1 MIDDAKRKEEKK
13 RSKTYFYFRH
23 YQSFYS
29 DPEKALILSGT
40 TREEITKGQLM
51 IYLYER
57 MLNLSIKTEGILRFS
72 SKIPFTPKILGRLFN
87 LEEKLVED
95 AIVLFEEYGLVKII
109 HNKKRPN
116 LDGTIFMCELPKLIA
131 SITAETK
138 AKNESRACEDFANK
152 TKVFF
157 DDVEEE
163 PVFDPNLEEINVDD
177 DEPLEEAQ
185 KKTTDSKSKAKKKK
199 EAKEA
204 KAEVVEKS
212 ETDDAF
218 DRAMKNLN
226 F

>member
-1 MIDDAKRKEEKK
+1 MIDQDKKNAESK
-13 RSKTYFYFRH
+13 RSKTYFYCRH
-23 YQSFYS
+23 YQSFYT

-57 MLNLSIKTEGILRFS
+57 MLTLSIKTEGFLRFS
-72 SKIPFTPKILGRLFN
+72 DKIPFTPKILGKLFN
-87 LEEKLVED
+87 LEESLVEE
-95 AIVLFEEYGLVKII
+95 AVLLFEEYGLVQIV
-109 HNKKRPN
+109 HNKKKPKV
-116 LDGTIFMCELPKLIA
+116 DGTIFMTELPDLIA

-138 AKNESRACEDFANK
+138 SKSESNSRELFEK
-152 TKVFF
+152 KKKVYF

-163 PVFDPNLEEINVDD
+163 PVFDPNLEDINVDD

-185 KKTTDSKSKAKKKK
+185 KKTTESKSKVNKK
-199 EAKEA
+199 KEA

-218 DRAMKNLN
+218 DRAMRNLN

>member
-87 LEEKLVED
+87 LEEKLVEE

-109 HNKKRPN
+109 HNKN
-116 LDGTIFMCELPKLIA
+116 
-131 SITAETK
+131 
-138 AKNESRACEDFANK
+138 
-152 TKVFF
+152 
-157 DDVEEE
+157 
-163 PVFDPNLEEINVDD
+163 
-177 DEPLEEAQ
+177 
-185 KKTTDSKSKAKKKK
+185 
-199 EAKEA
+199 
-204 KAEVVEKS
+204 
-212 ETDDAF
+212 
-218 DRAMKNLN
+218 
-226 F
+226 

>member
-95 AIVLFEEYGLVKII
+95 AIILFEEYGLVKII

-116 LDGTIFMCELPKLIA
+116 LDGTIFMVELPKLIA

-138 AKNESRACEDFANK
+138 AKNESRSYEDFKNK
-152 TKVFF
+152 TKIFF

-185 KKTTDSKSKAKKKK
+185 KKTTKSKSKVNKK
-199 EAKEA
+199 KEA

-218 DRAMKNLN
+218 DNAMRNLN
-226 F
+226 FY

>member
-87 LEEKLVED
+87 LEESLVED

-116 LDGTIFMCELPKLIA
+116 LDGTIFMTELPKLIA

-157 DDVEEE
+157 DPDLPDE
-163 PVFDPNLEEINVDD
+163 NVDD
-177 DEPLEEAQ
+177 DEPLEEAY
-185 KKTTDSKSKAKKKK
+185 KKTTDSKSKSKAKKKK
-199 EAKEA
+199 EAKVEA
-204 KAEVVEKS
+204 EKS
-212 ETDDAF
+212 ETDEAF
-218 DRAMKNLN
+218 ENAMRNLN
-226 F
+226 FY